1 MSAKQESKAKAKTK
15 PAKPSSNELE
25 KKIDNMDWTLFDRF
39 LYGGLGHGYFCFPT
53 NLVRILFTVI
63 FPPLGTIIKY
73 LRLAKVFPYITM
85 ETLKHL
91 FANIDDIIYSFILTA
106 MFYIPGLIYGLSSLK
121 CVETTDENKEKLRDI
136 TDKDIRD
143 HFQNI
148 KQRNAIKAKY
158 SQQ

>member
-1 MSAKQESKAKAKTK
+1 MS
-15 PAKPSSNELE
+15 P
-25 KKIDNMDWTLFDRF
+25 
-39 LYGGLGHGYFCFPT
+39 
-53 NLVRILFTVI
+53 
-63 FPPLGTIIKY
+63 
-73 LRLAKVFPYITM
+73 VFPYITV

-136 TDKDIRD
+136 TDKDIKD

-148 KQRNAIKAKY
+148 KMRNAIKSKA
-158 SQQ
+158 

>member
-1 MSAKQESKAKAKTK
+1 MSAKKESKSKQEKAT
-15 PAKPSSNELE
+15 PNELE
-25 KKIDNMDWTLFDRF
+25 HKIDNMEWTLFDRF

-63 FPPLGTIIKY
+63 FPPLGTIIKH
-73 LRLAKVFPYITM
+73 LRMSPVFPYITV

-136 TDKDIRD
+136 TDKDIKD

-148 KQRNAIKAKY
+148 KMRNAIKSKA
-158 SQQ
+158 

>member
-1 MSAKQESKAKAKTK
+1 MSAKKESKSKQGKAT
-15 PAKPSSNELE
+15 PNELE
-25 KKIDNMDWTLFDRF
+25 HKIDNMEWTLFDRF

-63 FPPLGTIIKY
+63 FPPLGTIIKH
-73 LRLAKVFPYITM
+73 LRMSPVFPYITV

-136 TDKDIRD
+136 TDKDIKD

-148 KQRNAIKAKY
+148 KMRNAIKSKA
-158 SQQ
+158 